1 VRLHHPEYLQAVFPV
16 GLVARRTQGGGRGGG
31 DQLQIGRRFSR
42 QIDQVFIDDA
52 ANAVDRAIDL
62 FDPVEFAGFEDG
74 AGQRLVDDRGGAAA
88 LGYQNS
94 GQARPPARLG
104 GIIARLGAPDAR
116 AKVGGRPEGVP
127 TARTWKSRLPAL
139 GPISQPISPGSRNLT
154 RRARAFCGAR

>member
-1 VRLHHPEYLQAVFPV
+1 VRLHHPEYLQAVFAV
-16 GLVARRTQGGGRGGG
+16 GLVARRTQGGGRRGG

-42 QIDQVFIDDA
+42 QIDKVLIDDA
-52 ANAVDRAIDL
+52 ANAVDRAINL

-104 GIIARLGAPDAR
+104 GDYCP
-116 AKVGGRPEGVP
+116 
-127 TARTWKSRLPAL
+127 S
-139 GPISQPISPGSRNLT
+139 
-154 RRARAFCGAR
+154 